1 VNSETPHLRLRAP
14 VVELADQFLLLGVHA
29 DHWRPDRQ
37 VLDDSS
43 VEVAELGVPVDV
55 LATLGDL
62 SVGLQAG

>member
-1 VNSETPHLRLRAP
+1 
-14 VVELADQFLLLGVHA
+14 VELADQFLLLGVHA
-29 DHWRPDRQ
+29 DHRRPDRQ

>member
-1 VNSETPHLRLRAP
+1 MNSETPHLRLRAP

-29 DHWRPDRQ
+29 DHRRPDRQ

-62 SVGLQAG
+62 SVGPQAG